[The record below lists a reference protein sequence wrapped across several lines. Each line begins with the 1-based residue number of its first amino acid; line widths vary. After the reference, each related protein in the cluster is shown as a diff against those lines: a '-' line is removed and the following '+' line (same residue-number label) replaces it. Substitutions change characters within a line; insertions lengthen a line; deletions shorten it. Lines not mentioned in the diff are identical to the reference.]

1 MYVGLLHRERARN
14 RKMTCS
20 REHSII
26 KLHRRSDMFVG
37 PVGKGSFLSDSPG
50 RIEIANDKALA
61 GSEIL
66 GSE

>member
-1 MYVGLLHRERARN
+1 
-14 RKMTCS
+14 MTCS